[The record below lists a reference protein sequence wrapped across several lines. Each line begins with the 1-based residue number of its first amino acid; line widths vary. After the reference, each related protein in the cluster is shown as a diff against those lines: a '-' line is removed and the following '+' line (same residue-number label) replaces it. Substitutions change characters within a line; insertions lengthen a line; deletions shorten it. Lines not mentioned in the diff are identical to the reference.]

1 MFFSAATVNF
11 LCDFLSVNQFSLIG
25 KVCVKNIDPYLEE
38 LKVLVNVTKDRVSI
52 IFDSLSVSQG
62 YSLKQKP
69 SEISNQIVKQSEKH
83 MEQVLC

>member
-52 IFDSLSVSQG
+52 IF
-62 YSLKQKP
+62 
-69 SEISNQIVKQSEKH
+69 
-83 MEQVLC
+83 